1 MKSRLMEFIASRKI
15 SVRRFEIECGFP
27 NSYVSNLKSN
37 ITSKRLDAIVARYP
51 ELNVAWLLTGRGDM
65 VRMQPKAGT
74 GQETVVEPME
84 QRLADM
90 NMKLMQTVADLS
102 EREMEMNR
110 RYQNCIDFMLS
121 HKDKIL
127 AEDITQFC
135 FMQLWEHKETVSAY
149 KNLPAWLY
157 VTARNAIYKETRQQI
172 VATKYI
178 DFATETFERYQMATD
193 GNIDYMLIIKEIEK
207 FIASLPET
215 RRKVFMMK
223 AFQDKSVKEIADTMS
238 ISPKTVETHIHRAYT
253 ALRAAVAKL
262 AFAVACLFI
271 TSL

>member
-1 MKSRLMEFIASRKI
+1 MPETGIPPIFGGVQRDCMKTAIMKTDSLLIIQLNA
-15 SVRRFEIECGFP
+15 G
-27 NSYVSNLKSN
+27 
-37 ITSKRLDAIVARYP
+37 SKKAFSALYDKYA
-51 ELNVAWLLTGRGDM
+51 GM
-65 VRMQPKAGT
+65 VYGYAY
-74 GQETVVEPME
+74 
-84 QRLADM
+84 
-90 NMKLMQTVADLS
+90 S
-102 EREMEMNR
+102 
-110 RYQNCIDFMLS
+110 ML
-121 HKDKIL
+121 KDKIL

-215 RRKVFMMK
+215 RRKAFMMK

>member
-1 MKSRLMEFIASRKI
+1 MKTAIMKTDSLLIIQLNA
-15 SVRRFEIECGFP
+15 G
-27 NSYVSNLKSN
+27 
-37 ITSKRLDAIVARYP
+37 SKKAFSALYDKYA
-51 ELNVAWLLTGRGDM
+51 GM
-65 VRMQPKAGT
+65 VYGYAY
-74 GQETVVEPME
+74 
-84 QRLADM
+84 
-90 NMKLMQTVADLS
+90 S
-102 EREMEMNR
+102 
-110 RYQNCIDFMLS
+110 ML
-121 HKDKIL
+121 KDKIL

-149 KNLPAWLY
+149 I
-157 VTARNAIYKETRQQI
+157 TARNAIYKETRQQI

>member
-1 MKSRLMEFIASRKI
+1 MENSLKSRLMEFIASRKI

-127 AEDITQFC
+127 AAFEAEQSKTAELMSHINRIQE
-135 FMQLWEHKETVSAY
+135 QNQ
-149 KNLPAWLY
+149 NLIEMINNLICMYHNGAAMAPDTDSERKAPAPDSGI
-157 VTARNAIYKETRQQI
+157 RCG
-172 VATKYI
+172 TK
-178 DFATETFERYQMATD
+178 
-193 GNIDYMLIIKEIEK
+193 
-207 FIASLPET
+207 S
-215 RRKVFMMK
+215 
-223 AFQDKSVKEIADTMS
+223 
-238 ISPKTVETHIHRAYT
+238 
-253 ALRAAVAKL
+253 
-262 AFAVACLFI
+262 
-271 TSL
+271 